1 MRKTPSEA
9 LDALDEVA
17 DAAVERDQATAAL
30 IGATHRAAEA
40 GATITD
46 IARLARVGRDTI
58 MAWKLIP
65 VTGDTVNVVEMHHR
79 ALEAL
84 GVSFNADDSLQE
96 LRQALSEAIRKE
108 PGKRLSMEEDYV
120 IGAATI
126 GARLTAGTD
135 QTTVVLEP
143 VKFPPP
149 QFAPGDPD
157 WLEKARQDIITE
169 NRER

>member
-1 MRKTPSEA
+1 MRKTPTEA

-58 MAWKLIP
+58 MAWKRIP
-65 VTGDTVNVVEMHHR
+65 VLGDTVNVLEMHHR

-84 GVSFNADDSLQE
+84 GVPFDADASLQE
-96 LRQALSEAIRKE
+96 MRQALHEAIRKE
-108 PGKRLSMEEDYV
+108 PGKRLSMEADYV
-120 IGAATI
+120 IGAAI
-126 GARLTAGTD
+126 LSGRLAASSGADTA
-135 QTTVVLEP
+135 VLEP
-143 VKFPPP
+143 FPPLR
-149 QFAPGDPD
+149 FEPGDPD
-157 WLEKARQDIITE
+157 WLEKARQDVITE
-169 NRER
+169 DQER